1 MTPATPPLT
10 LSVVTPF
17 GSLGGSERWLLG
29 LLDVGGDRVAAEV
42 TMLQDGPLRAE
53 LEARG
58 VPVRVLPTGPSGPA
72 VARTAVALTRE
83 LRSSDADVLLANGV
97 KAAAVAVPA
106 ARLAGVPV
114 AWMKHDFSLDAT
126 LARPLG
132 RLADLVLANSAAVAE
147 ATGRDDAVVV
157 PPPRPSTGLRTNDEA
172 NAFWRDRGVPLGE
185 GRTLAMVTRLVGYK
199 GVDTAVATL
208 AEAPARDWRL
218 VVVGPDDPAEPDE
231 PTRLRELAAEL
242 GVADRVHLVGEVT
255 ETGPWLGAFDAVAVL
270 TRVDSR
276 GFGRE
281 GYSMVALEALAAG
294 VPLVGAR
301 QNPEVERMADAAGA
315 VVDGTDPRSVA
326 EALASLDDPEIRTV
340 LAERARQLIAEH
352 PDALACA
359 DDVVAAL
366 AGLAGRPGAGLAG
379 PPLSVLTCFRNE
391 SGHVDE
397 VVGRVLTQLGPDDEY
412 LLLDDRSTD
421 ETRAELAS
429 WAAKDDRVRLLTG
442 PGINLSAARNHG
454 FGEARNP
461 VVVCTDAGVAPYPG
475 WLAALRAAFAETDP
489 VDLVVGVYDVDGG
502 DPRRDAAR
510 LALFPSVA
518 EARRR
523 TPLVRIAGLVLGRRF
538 DARRLDGRSMACRVE
553 AWRAVGGFDVD
564 PVQLRGR
571 SLRRG
576 GAGLG
581 PAQRPG
587 PRRPG
592 HLGTGR
598 VGARDGPD
606 VRQVRR
612 VGRTGRVPGADRTR
626 PGPRVGVP
634 GRSAPAGPRW
644 HGRADRRARR
654 RRGLPRGPALPGS
667 GRTRDAGHGGP
678 GPGHARSQGRRQG
691 HRLPARSAGPARRG
705 SRAVGPWPLSAAA
718 SGRSATGRPATPPS
732 AAAPRSSASWPPW
745 PGRWPLP
752 GCSPPATSVRSPTR

>member
-157 PPPRPSTGLRTNDEA
+157 PPPRPSTALRTTDEA
-172 NAFWRDRGVPLGE
+172 TAFWRDRGVPLGE

-231 PTRLRELAAEL
+231 PTRLRELAADL

-315 VVDGTDPRSVA
+315 VVDGNDPRSVA

-352 PDALACA
+352 PDALTCA

-421 ETRAELAS
+421 ETGAELAS

-523 TPLVRIAGLVLGRRF
+523 TPVVRLAGLLLGRRF

-553 AWRAVGGFDVD
+553 AWRAVGGFDVTLFSSED
-564 PVQLRGR
+564 AVFGEAVLASGRRSVLALDAQVTWEQAGSVREMARMYAKYGEWGGRAGSRALIGRDLVRGSAYLVAPLLLARGGTAGRIAVLAGGVGYLAVPLSRARAERATPATVALVPAMLALKDVAKATGCLRG
-571 SLRRG
+571 LL
-576 GAGLG
+576 A
-581 PAQRPG
+581 
-587 PRRPG
+587 
-592 HLGTGR
+592 
-598 VGARDGPD
+598 
-606 VRQVRR
+606 
-612 VGRTGRVPGADRTR
+612 
-626 PGPRVGVP
+626 
-634 GRSAPAGPRW
+634 
-644 HGRADRRARR
+644 RRA
-654 RRGLPRGPALPGS
+654 
-667 GRTRDAGHGGP
+667 
-678 GPGHARSQGRRQG
+678 
-691 HRLPARSAGPARRG
+691 RG

-752 GCSPPATSVRSPTR
+752 GCSPPATSVRSRTR